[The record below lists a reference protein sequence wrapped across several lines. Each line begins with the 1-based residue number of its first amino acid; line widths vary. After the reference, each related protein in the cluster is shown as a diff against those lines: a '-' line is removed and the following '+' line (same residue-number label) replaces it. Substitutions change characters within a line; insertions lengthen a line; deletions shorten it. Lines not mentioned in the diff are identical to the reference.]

1 MKLLDDVR
9 RKKQD
14 YYNTLA
20 VKIQP
25 RKQKPALTNSQSLA
39 IEPITDKE
47 GLEKAYGR
55 ESKVYTNGDTLY
67 IAGTSSIQD
76 IWDDLK
82 IPFNQTDKSLRYKNA
97 AAALKANRDIVNVVG
112 HSLGGSVALE
122 LQKNF
127 PERNFKSNTY
137 GAPVLSITPA
147 ENRFRNY
154 FDPVSFLD
162 QGAVNSVNVGL
173 NPHTFS
179 NYDKNKVSNTAF
191 KSYAYKADE

>member
-1 MKLLDDVR
+1 MKLLDEVR
-9 RKKQD
+9 RSKQE

-20 VKIQP
+20 VKLQP
-25 RKQKPALTNSQSLA
+25 RKQKPLLTNSQSLS
-39 IEPITDKE
+39 IEPITDKA

-82 IPFNQTDKSLRYKNA
+82 IPFNQTAKSLRYRNA
-97 AAALKANRDIVNVVG
+97 AAALKANRDIVSVVG

-127 PERNFKSNTY
+127 PERNFKSNNVQKYQGNSRCNNQTK
-137 GAPVLSITPA
+137 T
-147 ENRFRNY
+147 R
-154 FDPVSFLD
+154 SFYYCIF
-162 QGAVNSVNVGL
+162 VN
-173 NPHTFS
+173 
-179 NYDKNKVSNTAF
+179 
-191 KSYAYKADE
+191 